1 MEIYFFIVALLIGLA
16 IFDLMVGVSND
27 AVNFLNSSIGSRVAP
42 KHVIFIIASLG
53 ILAGVTFSN
62 GMMEVARKGIFQPQ
76 LFLMPE
82 LIAIFLAV
90 MLADILLLDLFN
102 TFGLPTSTT
111 VSIVFEL
118 LGAAVAISLVKIY
131 SNGQGFEELANYI
144 NTAKALA
151 IISGILMSVVI
162 AFFCGAIAQFFSRL
176 VFTFDYLPKLKRYGG
191 IWGGISLSII
201 TFFILIKGAKGTSFL
216 TPETVFWIKH
226 NTLTILTY
234 NFLIFGVI
242 FQLLATFTKIN
253 ILKPIVLTGTFALA
267 MAFAANDLV
276 NFIGVPLAGME
287 SYLLAAASSDPL
299 GITME
304 GLQKKVHTNTFLL
317 LAAGAI
323 MVITLWFSKKARTVT
338 RTEINLSRQDEGA
351 ERFGSFALSRGI
363 VGLTTSF
370 FDMTKIIVP
379 VTVRNKIAKRFDPPA
394 PDHIDGKEPAFDLL
408 RASVNLIVASAVV
421 SYATSMKLPLST
433 TYVTFM
439 VAMGTSLADLAWGK
453 ESAVYRVT
461 GVLIVVGGWFCTA
474 LTAFSMA
481 FLFAIAIIY
490 LKLYAVSG
498 LLILV
503 GFLLWR
509 NFRYHSVQETEDG
522 KIINLNL
529 KDGITPEYAVKTSF
543 KQVGYY
549 LNEVNTTLKIC
560 FEAILTEDKPQLRE
574 ARSRA
579 KKTQKITN
587 IIIANIFKTLYLLDK
602 EDVESTR
609 KYSKTIATL
618 QEITE
623 SLRDIVMRSYTHVSN
638 YHSGLLDEQKKE
650 LEQIKTLVSRLL
662 ENTAI
667 MLLKNKKV
675 DFEYI
680 ASQRRRLNDY
690 SQDFNRRQIKR
701 IQRAESK
708 TRLSI
713 LYYGFLEN
721 SEKIANHTQK
731 LLEIFS
737 EHFDAEIN
745 SASIESESADLA
757 TPGGEPQIT

>member
-1 MEIYFFIVALLIGLA
+1 MEIYYFIIALLIGLA
-16 IFDLMVGVSND
+16 IFDLIVGVSND

-42 KHVIFIIASLG
+42 RHVIFIIASLG
-53 ILAGVTFSN
+53 ILAGVTFSS

-76 LFLMPE
+76 LFNMPE

-90 MLADILLLDLFN
+90 MLCDVLLLDLFN

-131 SNGQGFEELANYI
+131 YSDQSFEELANYI

-151 IISGILMSVVI
+151 IISGILMSVII

-176 VFTFDYLPKLKRYGG
+176 IFTFDYLSKLKRYGG
-191 IWGGISLSII
+191 IWGGISLSVI

-216 TPETVFWIKH
+216 TPDEVAWIKS
-226 NTLTILTY
+226 NTWTILSF
-234 NFLIFGVI
+234 NFLIFGII
-242 FQLLATFTKIN
+242 FQFLASFTKVN
-253 ILKPIVLTGTFALA
+253 ILKPIVLAGTFALA

-287 SYLLAAASSDPL
+287 SYALAAASSDPL
-299 GITME
+299 GITMD
-304 GLQKKVHTNTFLL
+304 GLQKKVQTSTFLL
-317 LAAGAI
+317 LAAGVI
-323 MVITLWFSKKARTVT
+323 MVITLWLSKKARTVT
-338 RTEINLSRQDEGA
+338 KTEVNLSRQDEGA

-363 VGLTTSF
+363 VGMATF
-370 FDMTKIIVP
+370 FIDMSKIIVP
-379 VTVRNKIAKRFDPPA
+379 GPIRKVAARRLDPSSFNSRSTEE
-394 PDHIDGKEPAFDLL
+394 GKEPAFDLL

-439 VAMGTSLADLAWGK
+439 VAMGTSLADQAWGR

-461 GVLIVVGGWFCTA
+461 GVLSVVGGWFCTA
-474 LTAFSMA
+474 LTAFTIA
-481 FLFAIAIIY
+481 FLFALAISF
-490 LKLYAVSG
+490 LKLYAVAGLIVFVG
-498 LLILV
+498 LLV
-503 GFLLWR
+503 WR
-509 NFRYHSVQETEDG
+509 NHRYHARKEEEDD
-522 KIINLNL
+522 KIMNLNL
-529 KDGITPEYAVKTSF
+529 KEGITAKYAVDTSF
-543 KQVGYY
+543 EQAGYY
-549 LNEVNTTLKIC
+549 LNEVSNTLRIC
-560 FEAILTEDKPQLRE
+560 FDAMFSEDKSKLRD
-574 ARSRA
+574 ARARA
-579 KKTQKITN
+579 KKIQKITN
-587 IIIANIFKTLYLLDK
+587 IIIANIFKTLFLLEK

-609 KYSKTIATL
+609 KYSKTIAAL

-623 SLRDIVMRSYTHVSN
+623 SLRDIVMRSYTHVGN

-650 LEQIKTLVSRLL
+650 LLQVRTSVSRLL
-662 ENTAI
+662 ENTSI

-680 ASQRRRLNDY
+680 VSQRQRLNDY
-690 SQDFNRRQIKR
+690 SQDFNKRQISR
-701 IQRAESK
+701 IQGAESK

-721 SEKIANHTQK
+721 SEKIAHHTQK
-731 LLEIFS
+731 LLDIFN
-737 EHFDAEIN
+737 EHF
-745 SASIESESADLA
+745 SADESPEL
-757 TPGGEPQIT
+757 TERVKTITTTVQQ